1 MVDKLEITIDV
12 IIHAT
17 EDISKIFQ
25 SFNNILEIDEES
37 FIITETEGYFEN
49 PIIMLNAKLV
59 KKQAKAFMKKFLKL
73 LSINQIN
80 QLIEEIEERTADSK
94 FHLRL
99 DKQELVNGKLEL
111 SEKDTVKIKI
121 HTPIYNK
128 KDTIKNFSEIFQS
141 QLD

>member
-1 MVDKLEITIDV
+1 MVDKLEITIDA

-25 SFNNILEIDEES
+25 SFKDILEIDEES

-49 PIIMLNAKLV
+49 PIIMINTKLV
-59 KKQAKAFMKKFLKL
+59 KKQAKAFMKKFRNL

>member
-1 MVDKLEITIDV
+1 MIDKLEITIDV

-17 EDISKIFQ
+17 EDISKILQ
-25 SFNNILEIDEES
+25 SFNEILEVDEEN
-37 FIITETEGYFEN
+37 FTTIETTGYYEN
-49 PIIMLNAKLV
+49 PIIILNVKLV
-59 KKQAKAFMKKFLKL
+59 KKQAKAFMKKFLKV

-80 QLIEEIEERTADSK
+80 QLVEEIEERTADSK

-99 DKQELVNGKLEL
+99 DKQELVRGTLML

-128 KDTIKNFSEIFQS
+128 KDSIEKFSEVFQRVN
-141 QLD
+141 

>member
-1 MVDKLEITIDV
+1 MIDKLEITIDV
-12 IIHAT
+12 IVHAT

-25 SFNNILEIDEES
+25 SFYDILEIEEES
-37 FIITETEGYFEN
+37 FSITETTGYYEN

-59 KKQAKAFMKKFLKL
+59 KKQAKSFMEKFLKL
-73 LSINQIN
+73 LSRNQIN

-99 DKQELVNGKLEL
+99 DKQELIKGVVTL
-111 SEKDTVKIKI
+111 SEKDTIKIRI

-128 KDTIKNFSEIFQS
+128 KESIRKFSEVFQVGN
-141 QLD
+141 

>member
-1 MVDKLEITIDV
+1 MVDKLEITIDA

-25 SFNNILEIDEES
+25 SFKDILEIDEES

-99 DKQELVNGKLEL
+99 DKQELVKGILVL

-128 KDTIKNFSEIFQS
+128 KDSVKKFSEVF
-141 QLD
+141 LVT

>member
-1 MVDKLEITIDV
+1 MQFPLCE
-12 IIHAT
+12 
-17 EDISKIFQ
+17 
-25 SFNNILEIDEES
+25 
-37 FIITETEGYFEN
+37 
-49 PIIMLNAKLV
+49 
-59 KKQAKAFMKKFLKL
+59 KFLKL

>member
-1 MVDKLEITIDV
+1 MIDKLEITIDV

-17 EDISKIFQ
+17 ENISKILQ
-25 SFNNILEIDEES
+25 SFNEILEINEED
-37 FIITETEGYFEN
+37 FTTIETTGYYEN

-80 QLIEEIEERTADSK
+80 QLVEEIEERTIDSK

-99 DKQELVNGKLEL
+99 DKQELVRGTLML
-111 SEKDTVKIKI
+111 SEKNTVKIKI

-128 KDTIKNFSEIFQS
+128 KDSIEKFSEVFQRVN
-141 QLD
+141 

>member
-25 SFNNILEIDEES
+25 TFDEILEIEEES
-37 FIITETEGYFEN
+37 FSITETTGYYEN

-59 KKQAKAFMKKFLKL
+59 KKQAKSFMKKFLKL
-73 LSINQIN
+73 LSSNQIN
-80 QLIEEIEERTADSK
+80 QLIEEIEERIEDSK

-99 DKQELVNGKLEL
+99 DKQELIKGVVAL
-111 SEKDTVKIKI
+111 SEKDTIKIRI

-128 KDTIKNFSEIFQS
+128 KESIRKFSEVFQVVN
-141 QLD
+141 

>member
-1 MVDKLEITIDV
+1 MIDKLEITIDV
-12 IIHAT
+12 IVHVT

-25 SFNNILEIDEES
+25 TFKEVLEIDEEN
-37 FIITETEGYFEN
+37 FLITETTGYYEN
-49 PIIMLNAKLV
+49 PIILLNTKLV

-80 QLIEEIEERTADSK
+80 QLIEEIEERTIDSK

-99 DKQELVNGKLEL
+99 DKQELVKGVLVL

-128 KDTIKNFSEIFQS
+128 KDSIKKFSEVFQVVN
-141 QLD
+141 